1 MAIAKRV
8 PWVLLLAI
16 WGSLLFVMTA
26 HAFPRCPNG
35 AICDP
40 VPSTH
45 SVYELGDTLTVV
57 LPWVPDSGAHWV
69 LVPAKTFAGQGP
81 GEGACDV
88 VEPSCMA
95 EARFYLT
102 AVHLGYEDLRF
113 ELRGSLDNRVIHVAV
128 VPVAVLRHKDQP

>member
-1 MAIAKRV
+1 
-8 PWVLLLAI
+8 
-16 WGSLLFVMTA
+16 MTA
-26 HAFPRCPNG
+26 HAFPRCPKG

-45 SVYELGDTLTVV
+45 SEYELGDTLTVV

-69 LVPAKTFAGQGP
+69 LVDAKTFAGPGP
-81 GEGACDV
+81 GEGTCDV

-102 AVHLGYEDLRF
+102 AIHLGSEDLRF
-113 ELRGSLDNRVIHVAV
+113 ELRYSSDGRVIHVAT
-128 VPVAVLRHKDQP
+128 VPVTITRRKQ